1 MKCRLRRDWCRLSI
15 MLDVQSCIRGPLTIL
30 GNFILEAIRKHGKG
44 GSSLQGSSMLSWYDD
59 YSACFL
65 PLILDRCWN
74 FLCMMNG
81 RRFASLVLSIL
92 VAWWL
97 ISGKWRSFWPMSTEK
112 DVMIKAMAA
121 LPLYELK
128 PPKPKLEAGIPS
140 CILFACCHHNCRV
153 FIFLF

>member
-1 MKCRLRRDWCRLSI
+1 
-15 MLDVQSCIRGPLTIL
+15 MLDVQSCIRGFLTIL
-30 GNFILEAIRKHGKG
+30 GNFILDAIRKHGKG
-44 GSSLQGSSMLSWYDD
+44 GSSLQGSSMLSWCDD

-65 PLILDRCWN
+65 PLILVLDRCWN
-74 FLCMMNG
+74 FICMMNG
-81 RRFASLVLSIL
+81 RRFTSLVLSIL

-128 PPKPKLEAGIPS
+128 PPNPKLEAGIPS
-140 CILFACCHHNCRV
+140 CIFLLACWLPSQLQS
-153 FIFLF
+153 FYIYFLIR